1 MWANYNFTP
10 YPKEKKRKAPSQN
23 KTEEMCEIQHINSM
37 KAIVKIG
44 FRVASIKLKQ
54 KDKME
59 LFIIPTKNTP
69 KTDTIRS
76 NILQNNFIISIII
89 RIYR

>member
-1 MWANYNFTP
+1 MGHSTYVGQLQLHP
-10 YPKEKKRKAPSQN
+10 LPKRKERKAPSQN

-59 LFIIPTKNTP
+59 L
-69 KTDTIRS
+69 
-76 NILQNNFIISIII
+76 
-89 RIYR
+89 